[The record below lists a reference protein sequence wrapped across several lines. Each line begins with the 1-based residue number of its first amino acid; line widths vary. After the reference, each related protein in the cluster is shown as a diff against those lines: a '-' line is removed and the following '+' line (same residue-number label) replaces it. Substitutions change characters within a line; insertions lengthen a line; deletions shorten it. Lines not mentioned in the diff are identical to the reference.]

1 MAHTVMRHIVM
12 WNVAGDRP
20 QEKAEA
26 IAAIRREF
34 EALKDLIPG
43 MLHLEIGI
51 DTSRISYACDV
62 VLVTDFE
69 SPAALEAY
77 AVHPAHLAARD
88 RLEGL
93 RIARHQVDYPIASE
107 KAA

>member
-34 EALKDLIPG
+34 EALKGLIPG

-51 DTSRISYACDV
+51 TRAGYPM
-62 VLVTDFE
+62 
-69 SPAALEAY
+69 PATLC
-77 AVHPAHLAARD
+77 
-88 RLEGL
+88 
-93 RIARHQVDYPIASE
+93 S
-107 KAA
+107 